1 MSAIP
6 KPWHNP
12 QRRAAAQASVATVPD
27 ISAVESPPAVRAVNG
42 ANIKADSRDAGTRP
56 IHITFFGDWYASTLT
71 TEIMAIWDLRDRIF
85 VQTANTKDKL
95 PWLKL
100 ATFGDKPSEPDENGK
115 GGGCL
120 RHDGNVISISGIELD
135 YDGEVMPFE
144 EAVARIKK
152 ARLCALLYTS
162 PSHTVAAPRWRILLP
177 TSRDLPPDQREKY
190 VARIHGLFGGIFSF
204 ETFTLSQ
211 SYYYGSVNRSPAH
224 RAEYFD
230 GGYVDLR
237 DDLDAGAI
245 CLDKSGKG
253 DGPRT
258 LTDAAGIRADVPITS
273 LDDDRLKPL
282 WPAVK
287 YMIENA
293 KPPNGAPAKHK
304 GGSGH
309 CFVIGALIR
318 AGLNNAQIKDVYRLG
333 KIQRGPTGHGRG
345 FDGYVE
351 RVIAY
356 CRPAPQEAAKP
367 TTPVDLWGK
376 FESPPLPTGLLPLVI
391 EQYAIAQAAMMG
403 CDAGGL
409 AMAALTV
416 CAAVISDRIEL
427 QMKRHD
433 PYWKEA
439 ARIWVALVGS
449 PSTKKSPIM
458 RQAARELI
466 RLDMA
471 LHRDYMQA
479 MAQYEA
485 LPAEEKKMTRP
496 PRQKRLRIEDTT
508 IEAAQVVM
516 MDSPDGVLCLQ
527 DELSGWFGAMDKYG
541 SPRGAAK
548 DRGFWMQSFNGG
560 SYAVNRIIRGAGI
573 IDNVSVSMLGGIQPE
588 PMRKLVA
595 DSHDDGLIQRLFP
608 IVLKSATM
616 GKDEPQLD
624 VVGACDDLIDRLH
637 NLEPPTNR
645 GSGNVAGFLPKVL
658 RFDNAAQEFRGRLEQ
673 KHINLQACEAINK
686 KLAAHIGKYDG
697 LFGRLCVV
705 WHCIENVNLPDLP
718 DLITLSTA
726 RRVARFLHEYL
737 LPHAIAF
744 YTEILGLSDEHERL
758 TAVAGYI
765 LARKLE
771 RVTNRV
777 VAHGDR
783 TMRKLTKRDID
794 NMFEQLDAL
803 GWVDRTP
810 APRPSDPPHWIV
822 NPEVHKRFGA
832 RGESEAKRRAAAREA
847 ILEAIGASRA
857 NGDTDE

>member
-1 MSAIP
+1 M
-6 KPWHNP
+6 
-12 QRRAAAQASVATVPD
+12 SVASNLTVVTE
-27 ISAVESPPAVRAVNG
+27 AKTE
-42 ANIKADSRDAGTRP
+42 TRLLGV
-56 IHITFFGDWYASTLT
+56 TFFKNEYASKLS
-71 TEIMAIWDLRDRIF
+71 TEDVAIWDLCDRILTT
-85 VQTANTKDKL
+85 TASTKDEL

-100 ATFGDKPSEPDENGK
+100 AKFGDKKSEKN
-115 GGGCL
+115 CL
-120 RHDGNVISISGIELD
+120 RNNDNVLSISGIELD
-135 YDGEVMPFE
+135 YDD
-144 EAVARIKK
+144 EAISFDDAVKTLRD
-152 ARLCALLYTS
+152 ARLNSLVYTS
-162 PSHTVAAPRWRILLP
+162 ASHTTANPRWRLLLP
-177 TSRDLPPDQREKY
+177 TSQDLPPEQRKPL
-190 VARIHGLFGGIFSF
+190 VARVNGLFKNVFALES
-204 ETFTLSQ
+204 FTLSQ
-211 SYYYGSVNRSPAH
+211 AYHYGSVNNPAH
-224 RAEYFD
+224 RAEYF
-230 GGYVDLR
+230 GGDYVDLR
-237 DDLDAGAI
+237 DDFDAGA
-245 CLDKSGKG
+245 LYPDRG
-253 DGPRT
+253 DGDRPRKP
-258 LTDAAGIRADVPITS
+258 LSDVVGVRPDVPITS

-282 WPAVK
+282 SPTVR

-293 KPPNGAPAKHK
+293 KPPDNATDKVRKHT
-304 GGSGH
+304 GGTGH
-309 CFVIGALIR
+309 CLVIGALIEE
-318 AGLNNAQIKDVYRLG
+318 AGFNNAQIKSVYRLG
-333 KIQRGPTGHGRG
+333 KISNGPRHHARG

-356 CRPAPQEAAKP
+356 CRPVPGAPVI
-367 TTPVDLWGK
+367 PVDLWGK
-376 FESPPLPTGLLPLVI
+376 FNPPPLPTGLLPPVI
-391 EQYAIAQAAMMG
+391 EQYAIAQAEMMG

-409 AMAALTV
+409 AMAVLTV

-439 ARIWVALVGS
+439 ARIWVALVGP

-458 RQAARELI
+458 RQAVRELVH
-466 RLDMA
+466 LDIE
-471 LHRDYMQA
+471 LHRDYLQGL
-479 MAQYEA
+479 AQYEA
-485 LPAEEKKMTRP
+485 LPAEEKKRTHP

-508 IEAAQVVM
+508 IEAAQVVL

-560 SYAVNRIIRGAGI
+560 SYAINRVIRGAGI
-573 IDNVSVSMLGGIQPE
+573 IPNLSVSMLGGIQPE

-608 IVLKSATM
+608 IVLKPASM
-616 GKDEPQLD
+616 GKDEPQLG
-624 VVGACDDLIDRLH
+624 VVGACDDLISRLH

-645 GSGNVAGFLPKVL
+645 GDGNIAGFLPQVL
-658 RFDNAAQEFRGRLEQ
+658 RFDDAAQEFRGRLEQ
-673 KHINLQACEAINK
+673 KHIDLQACESINK

-697 LFGRLCVV
+697 LFGRLCVL
-705 WHCIENVNLPDLP
+705 WHCIENVNLPELP
-718 DLITLSTA
+718 DLIIEDTT

-771 RVTNRV
+771 RVTNRD

-783 TMRKLTKRDID
+783 TMRRLTKRDID
-794 NMFEQLDAL
+794 AVFEQLDAL

-822 NPEVHKRFGA
+822 NPEVHKRFHTRA
-832 RGESEAKRRAAAREA
+832 VAEAKRRAAAREA
-847 ILEAIGASRA
+847 ILAAIKASRA
-857 NGDTDE
+857 NGANDE